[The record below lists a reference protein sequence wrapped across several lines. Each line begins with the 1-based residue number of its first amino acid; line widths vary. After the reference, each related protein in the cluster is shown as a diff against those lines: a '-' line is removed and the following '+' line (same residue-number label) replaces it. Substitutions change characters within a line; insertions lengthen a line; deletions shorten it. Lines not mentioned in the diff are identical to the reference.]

1 MTSRPKLFVTGGAG
15 MVGSYVRRTFVD
27 HEVVLTD
34 VTEGWTC
41 VDVCDPIGVKRAIA
55 EVRPDAVLH
64 LAAATDVDRCEQ
76 EPHWAERTNAV
87 GTQNVVRACE
97 TSGIPLVYVSTG
109 AVFPG
114 ERTEPYTEVDT
125 PAPSNVYARSKH
137 AGEQI
142 VDTLPRHYIVR
153 AGWMFGGAT
162 RDVKFVG
169 KIARLIQ
176 SGQTRLEA
184 VDDLVG
190 SPTYALDL
198 LVGIHALIQS
208 GAYGVYH
215 MANAGSCTRYGC
227 ALAIRDTLDRPDVE
241 IVPVSSSRFPL
252 PAPRRS
258 EALRSLKLEPLGL
271 AMRPWQDALREYL
284 LTELAAVGP

>member
-1 MTSRPKLFVTGGAG
+1 
-15 MVGSYVRRTFVD
+15 MVGSYVRRAFAD
-27 HEVVLTD
+27 HELVLTD
-34 VTEGWTC
+34 VSEGWIS
-41 VDVCDPIGVKRAIA
+41 VDVCDAIAVKRAIA
-55 EVRPDAVLH
+55 EARPDVVLH
-64 LAAATDVDRCEQ
+64 LAAATDVDRCER
-76 EPHWAERTNAV
+76 EPDWAERTNAV

-97 TSGIPLVYVSTG
+97 TSAIPLVYVSTG

-142 VDTLPRHYIVR
+142 VDALPRHYIVR
-153 AGWMFGGAT
+153 AGWMFGGAS

-176 SGQTRLEA
+176 GGQTRLEA

-198 LVGIHALIQS
+198 LLGIHRLMQT

-215 MANAGSCTRYGC
+215 LANAGSCTRYAC
-227 ALAIRDTLDRPDVE
+227 ALAIRDTLERPDVE
-241 IVPVSSSRFPL
+241 IAPVSSDRFPL

-258 EALRSLKLEPLGL
+258 EALGSVKLEPLGL
-271 AMRPWQDALREYL
+271 AMRPWREALREYL